1 MGPDQGEKMG
11 SRKIE
16 YLLISDETKQL
27 TYSSKT
33 GSDLQLVDTE
43 VADEYFVTLM
53 EGQYSHV
60 GDPAGYG
67 RFEIT
72 LAVGTHLGGH
82 ILISTPNRTPD
93 GVNTPEALT
102 FRLKSE

>member
-1 MGPDQGEKMG
+1 MG

-16 YLLISDETKQL
+16 YLSISDETQRL
-27 TYSSKT
+27 TYSSKAN
-33 GSDLQLVDTE
+33 SDLQLVDTE

-53 EGQYSHV
+53 EGQYSHD

-67 RFEIT
+67 KFEIT
-72 LAVGTHLGGH
+72 LAVGTRLSGH
-82 ILISTPNRTPD
+82 VLTSTPNRTPD